1 MYAVADSGAT
11 GQWLGTATLITAEFA
26 LAHRPLNEE
35 LGQRP
40 RKLRVGL
47 FAVPGP
53 SPDEPEITEDAPPRS
68 ALGEVI
74 DVARIRVVTEAP
86 DLVLLDL
93 ATASTAPPVFVGEP
107 RPEPTREEVVA
118 ALRAVLDATP
128 PGRTVAPVASGPT
141 FIGNPIHWF
150 RIVFGWG

>member
-1 MYAVADSGAT
+1 M
-11 GQWLGTATLITAEFA
+11 
-26 LAHRPLNEE
+26 
-35 LGQRP
+35 QRF
-40 RKLRVGL
+40 RCHTR
-47 FAVPGP
+47 A
-53 SPDEPEITEDAPPRS
+53 

-128 PGRTVAPVASGPT
+128 PGRTVAPLASGPT